1 MSWQLY
7 DEATSEEKNSG
18 IAGNSKFAVYRC
30 VDPVAIKTS
39 KPWYTIT
46 NVCPCDPKLSN
57 TTGRGFTSCPFGV
70 SKPIEGDLVGTSGVS
85 LTGSL
90 FGSGQVV
97 PPQLQPRE
105 LYRIGVEWRS

>member
-7 DEATSEEKNSG
+7 DEAINEEYNSG

-30 VDPVAIKTS
+30 VDPVATKTS

-46 NVCPCDPKLSN
+46 NVCPCDPNMSN

-70 SKPIEGDLVGTSGVS
+70 SKPMEDKLVGTDAS

-90 FGSGQVV
+90 FGSNQVV

-105 LYRIGVEWRS
+105 LHRIGVEWRS